1 MNIKVELSEAQAAAL
16 EVIGVDT
23 TKQRDEFANSAV
35 NNKLKS
41 SVMQALKRVVVDGEA
56 QYKAL
61 AKHMD
66 LPMSASEFIAAASKN
81 YYATAQS
88 LGGRTMKPLDEMVR
102 DILSGAAAVEDGE

>member
-1 MNIKVELSEAQAAAL
+1 MKITVELSDSQASAL
-16 EVIGVDT
+16 GTLGVDT
-23 TKQRDEFANSAV
+23 TKAINEFAATSI

-88 LGGRTMKPLDEMVR
+88 LGGRTMKPLDEIVR
-102 DILSGAAAVEDGE
+102 DILSGDSAIEE